1 MSDIRGIIIYNNRQ
15 DEELRT
21 IYVSNS
27 SVPVVFIQSGHGEHL
42 SALLQEAELEVTI
55 SRESQCDHGGDGL
68 TKCVMFVP
76 DTVGEDDLSSSDLIS
91 HWDIVCIS
99 VALFLLTS
107 FSLVCFLFYYLRKM
121 RHVHKVDQVTLHCF
135 MSSQSS
141 IVRNYTRTPPPAIL
155 RKLQPLFILSH
166 FLCVP

>member
-27 SVPVVFIQSGHGEHL
+27 SVPVVFIQSRHGEHL
-42 SALLQEAELEVTI
+42 SALLQEAEVEVAI

-121 RHVHKVDQVTLHCF
+121 RHVHKVDQVTLC
-135 MSSQSS
+135 SKSVLVQ
-141 IVRNYTRTPPPAIL
+141 
-155 RKLQPLFILSH
+155 
-166 FLCVP
+166 